1 VKDYLVRVIAK
12 EAGVRG
18 LACVTTNL
26 CNEIAARHEAAPTAA
41 VCLARGLTG
50 GALMGALLKVGQRLA
65 MKVEGDGPLG
75 KIMVEADAYG
85 RLRGYVGD
93 KTLNLPLIAGEHNV
107 VGAVGQFG
115 FLTLVRDL
123 KLKEMVDSVVPLQTA
138 TVDADLTFYLN
149 QSEQVPSAV
158 EIGVLADANGTIQTA
173 AGFLIQALPPYEE
186 ATIQQVI
193 GRIRN
198 MPSIEQLL
206 REGSGPEDL
215 LALLFTGLAYE
226 VLEERPLSFRCT
238 CNLER
243 SEKALINLGREG
255 LANLL
260 ETEGEAVVD
269 CHFCGERYHFDADDL
284 ALILAGMA

>member
-1 VKDYLVRVIAK
+1 MKDYLVRVIAK

-18 LACVTTNL
+18 LACTTTHL
-26 CNEIAARHEAAPTAA
+26 ANEIAARHQAAPTAA

-65 MKVEGDGPLG
+65 LKVEGDGPLG
-75 KIMVEADAYG
+75 KILVEADAYG

-93 KTLNLPLIAGEHNV
+93 KTLNLPLVAGQHNI

-115 FLTLVRDL
+115 FLTVVKDV
-123 KLKEMVDSVVPLQTA
+123 KLPQLVDSVVPLQTA

-158 EIGVLADANGTIQTA
+158 EIGVLADADGTITAA

-186 ATIQQVI
+186 EVIQRII
-193 GRIRN
+193 GRIQN
-198 MPSIEQLL
+198 IPPIEDLL

-226 VLEERPLSFRCT
+226 VLEERPLSFRCS
-238 CNLER
+238 CNRER
-243 SEKALINLGREG
+243 SEQALINLGRDG

-260 ETEGEAVVD
+260 ETEREAVVD
-269 CHFCGERYHFDADDL
+269 CHFCGQQYHFDADEL
-284 ALILAGMA
+284 ALILAGME

>member
-18 LACVTTNL
+18 LACVTTSL
-26 CNEIAARHEAAPTAA
+26 SNEIAARHEAAPTAA

-65 MKVEGDGPLG
+65 MKLEGDGPLG
-75 KIMVEADAYG
+75 KLLVEADAYG

-93 KTLNLPLIAGEHNV
+93 KTLTLPLVAGEQDV
-107 VGAVGQFG
+107 VSALGQFG
-115 FLTLVRDL
+115 FLTVAKDL
-123 KLKEMVDSVVPLQTA
+123 KLKEPVESLVPLQTA

-149 QSEQVPSAV
+149 QSEQIPSAV
-158 EIGVLADANGTIQTA
+158 EIGVLADDDGTITAA

-186 ATIQQVI
+186 ATIQRII
-193 GRIRN
+193 GRIQN
-198 MPSIEQLL
+198 MPPIEELL

-238 CNLER
+238 CSQER
-243 SEKALINLGREG
+243 SEQALINLGREG
-255 LANLL
+255 LTNLL

-269 CHFCGERYHFDADDL
+269 CHFCGARYLFDGDGI